1 MKLYYSPGACSLAAD
16 IVLHEMKT
24 KAEFIKVDL
33 RTKQTAAGED
43 FKAINPKGY
52 VPTLVLDDG
61 DILTENV
68 ALLQYLASLDT
79 KLLPQSGREKW
90 HAIEA
95 LAFVSTEIHKSFKP
109 LFTPGTDDA
118 TKAKTRTHIAQR
130 LELAAAMLGDRKFI
144 VGNDFTVVDA
154 YLFVML
160 MWSKK
165 NEVTVPEKL
174 RTYADELGKRPSV
187 REALTLEGLA

>member
-16 IVLHEMKT
+16 IVLHEMTT
-24 KAEFIKVDL
+24 KAEFVKVDL
-33 RTKQTAAGED
+33 KTKQTAAGED

-95 LAFVSTEIHKSFKP
+95 LAFVSTELHKSFKP
-109 LFTPGTDDA
+109 LFTPGTDDN
-118 TKAKTRTHIAQR
+118 TKAKTRTHIGQR
-130 LELAAAMLGDRKFI
+130 LELAASMLGDRKFI

-165 NEVTVPEKL
+165 NEVPVPEKL